1 MHFLCLHGAGTNR
14 DILEL
19 QTGGLCGKLEESGH
33 KFTYVNGSQ
42 TAKVEDE
49 SFIGAHLTPPELEG
63 LVDGPFYNHYTRG
76 ASPGATVLE
85 AFDHTRRIIAAQ
97 KATGNPFDGVLGF
110 SQGAAL
116 AASMIVHHSR
126 TRPAEPPLFRVAVFI
141 CGATPW
147 DPTGLQH
154 LERKEAPLIRIP
166 TANIVGKLDPLYPES
181 MKLADLCEPSK
192 MSFHDHGMKHMVAF
206 DVKNT
211 EEMARVINEAVAKA

>member
-19 QTGGLCGKLEESGH
+19 QTGGLCSKLEESGH
-33 KFTYVNGSQ
+33 QFTYVNGSQ

-49 SFIGAHLTPPELEG
+49 LEG
-63 LVDGPFYNHYTRG
+63 LVDGPFYNHYSRG
-76 ASPGATVLE
+76 DSPGSTVLE
-85 AFDHTRRIIAAQ
+85 AFDHTRRIINAQ
-97 KATGNPFDGVLGF
+97 KATGRPFDGVLGF

-116 AASMIVHHSR
+116 AASMIIHHSR
-126 TRPAEPPLFRVAVFI
+126 TRPAEPPLFRAAVFI

-154 LERKEAPLIRIP
+154 LERKDAYPIGIP
-166 TANIVGKLDPLYPES
+166 TANIVGKLDSLYPES

-211 EEMARVINEAVAKA
+211 VEMARVINEAAAKA